1 MVLMGARKGV
11 RTICNERGFDLK
23 GELKLPALR
32 EWLAA
37 QEDFAA
43 VKPEIQIFLES
54 HSHVLVFNPKC
65 TPETTW
71 CELGWAFAKSFTS
84 RFTKENLADLRAL
97 VEFALSPDHTTAA
110 SVNKNYQHSMKWW
123 RAYAV
128 QEDPFAA
135 WEEVLNAPAVSSI
148 AAITHLPSPCHRL
161 TT

>member
-11 RTICNERGFDLK
+11 RTICSERGFDLK

-71 CELGWAFAKSFTS
+71 CELGWA
-84 RFTKENLADLRAL
+84 
-97 VEFALSPDHTTAA
+97 
-110 SVNKNYQHSMKWW
+110 
-123 RAYAV
+123 
-128 QEDPFAA
+128 
-135 WEEVLNAPAVSSI
+135 
-148 AAITHLPSPCHRL
+148 LPSPSHPASPRRPSL
-161 TT
+161 IFVLWWSMLSHLRTPLLPQ